1 MISLFFSIFYF
12 FPSRKIFVVGVTG
25 TKGKTSTVEVLRW
38 FLHKSGFRVASLSS
52 LREFI
57 DNKEKL
63 NLSGNTMPGRGYIQ
77 KFLKEAIRSGCKI
90 AIIEVTSQG
99 VLQYRDKFIDWD
111 AGFFTGIHPEHI
123 ESHGSFEKY
132 REAKGRF
139 FDNVLKSAKKE
150 KLFFINKDDKNS
162 EYFINKVAGKK
173 SAKIFLFGKKLLI
186 EEIKKDLGIDI
197 SSYDLRNKINPW
209 IVPDFNLYNAAAIY
223 EFSKFLKINK
233 NIFADF
239 LKNFG
244 GLPGR
249 FEIIHKQPI
258 VLIDYAH
265 TKDSLENL
273 YKVIV
278 SFYKKGSS
286 KLIAVLGSAGGG
298 RDKWKR
304 REMGKVAAF
313 YADEIIF
320 TNEDPY
326 DEDPLEIIREIKRGA
341 EEYLNENKRDV
352 LMFEIEDRKKAL
364 FTAIQRAKS
373 EDIVVATGK
382 GSENFIHFSKNRK
395 EPWNEKE
402 ILLEALNFFKK

>member
-1 MISLFFSIFYF
+1 
-12 FPSRKIFVVGVTG
+12 
-25 TKGKTSTVEVLRW
+25 
-38 FLHKSGFRVASLSS
+38 
-52 LREFI
+52 
-57 DNKEKL
+57 
-63 NLSGNTMPGRGYIQ
+63 
-77 KFLKEAIRSGCKI
+77 
-90 AIIEVTSQG
+90 
-99 VLQYRDKFIDWD
+99 LQYRDKFIDWD

-173 SAKIFLFGKKLLI
+173 SAKIFLFGKNLLI
-186 EEIKKDLGIDI
+186 EEVKKDLGIDI

-239 LKNFG
+239 LKSFG